1 MTHYER
7 EKDTM
12 AHIDTDTTT
21 GGKTYPEWYV
31 VGSQIGTLVNK
42 VAGRNDL
49 VGLASPESGSGA
61 PACYKPRI
69 AEVEVNTIAAFG
81 EYVLP
86 EMIGDINESETQY
99 EFPKAT
105 GAVIHEAFHAK
116 YSRWDLTQ
124 AQLALKEDEY
134 KALALLEE
142 SRIEKFGIEADES
155 HLVFLRACVMEIVL
169 GDVTSAGNEDN
180 SIEQL
185 AQIVGLVHAR
195 VLGGVL
201 EIDEVSEVISAVNA
215 NLGEDVVLK
224 LSAII
229 RKFLMHNEHDN
240 LEPVYPLAIEW
251 AKIVR
256 ELKEER
262 GEDTATQQ
270 QAIKNIMKALAEA
283 GEEVEIKNYGRL
295 ADQEMQEEWDE
306 EVSRRSSESKEKKEH
321 EEEASECFG
330 KGTGPQPETDTM
342 SRRIETRKPT
352 TQERSAAVTIAQ
364 MLEKAKYR
372 ERDEIE
378 ISSVLPP
385 GRLRTR
391 ALVQGSAM
399 RSRGVTTPI
408 EAWRRTVRKHT
419 DDPTLTV
426 GVMVDISGSMGDAMQ
441 PMATTAWVMSEATK
455 RVQGRCAMVYYGNDV
470 FPTLKAG
477 QHLTDVDVYSAM
489 DGTEQFDKAFKVLD
503 GSLNLLHGT
512 GARLLVVVSD
522 GCYTGKELKAARRW
536 IDRCEQAGVAV
547 LWLPFDGRHNGYH
560 AKNLLDGTSVKP
572 LTGVSDPVEAS
583 KTIGQACAK
592 ALTAVGKR

>member
-1 MTHYER
+1 
-7 EKDTM
+7 M

-21 GGKTYPEWYV
+21 SGKTYPEWYV

-42 VAGRNDL
+42 VAGRYDL

-69 AEVEVNTIAAFG
+69 AEIEVNTIAAFG

-105 GAVIHEAFHAK
+105 GAVIHEAFHAR

-134 KALALLEE
+134 KALELLEE

-169 GDVTSAGNEDN
+169 GDVTSAGDEDN

-185 AQIVGLVHAR
+185 TKIVGLVHAR
-195 VLGGVL
+195 VLAGVL
-201 EIDEVSEVISAVNA
+201 EIDEMSEVITAVNT

-262 GEDTATQQ
+262 GEDSASQQ
-270 QAIKNIMKALAEA
+270 EAIKNIMKALAEA
-283 GEEVEIKNYGRL
+283 GEEVEIKNYSRL

-306 EVSRRSSESKEKKEH
+306 EVGRRSSESKEKKEH

-330 KGTGPQPETDTM
+330 RGTGPQPASPTS

-426 GVMVDISGSMGDAMQ
+426 GVMVDISGSMGSAMN

-455 RVQGRCAMVYYGNDV
+455 RVQGRCAMVYYGDDV
-470 FPTLKAG
+470 FATLKAG
-477 QHLTDVDVYSAM
+477 QHLTDVDVYSAS
-489 DGTEQFDKAFKVLD
+489 DSTEQFDKAFKVLD

-560 AKNLLDGTSVKP
+560 AKSLLNGTSVSP

>member
-1 MTHYER
+1 
-7 EKDTM
+7 M
-12 AHIDTDTTT
+12 AHIDTSSTT
-21 GGKTYPEWYV
+21 GGKTYSEWYM

-42 VAGRNDL
+42 IAGRYDL

-61 PACYKPRI
+61 PACYKPLI
-69 AEVEVNTIAAFG
+69 AEVEVNTVAAFG
-81 EYVLP
+81 DYISP
-86 EMIGDINESETQY
+86 EMIGDINDRDIQY

-105 GAVIHEAFHAK
+105 GAVAHEAFHAR
-116 YSRWDLTQ
+116 YSRWDLAQ

-134 KALALLEE
+134 KALSLLEE
-142 SRIEKFGIEADES
+142 SRIEKFGVES
-155 HLVFLRACVMEIVL
+155 NSDYLVFLRACVMEIVL
-169 GDVTSAGNEDN
+169 SDLESAGTEGN
-180 SIEQL
+180 SVEQL

-195 VLGGVL
+195 VLAGVL
-201 EIDEVSEVISAVNA
+201 DIDEMSEVITSVNT

-229 RKFLMHNEHDN
+229 RKFLMHNQHDN

-251 AKIVR
+251 ARIIR
-256 ELKEER
+256 EIREER
-262 GEDTATQQ
+262 GEDTTSQQ
-270 QAIKNIMKALAEA
+270 EAMKSILKAIAEA

-295 ADQEMQEEWDE
+295 ADQEMKEEWDE
-306 EVSRRSSESKEKKEH
+306 EVGRRSSEAKEKKEH

-330 KGTGPQPETDTM
+330 KGTGPQPESETR

-352 TQERSAAVTIAQ
+352 MQERSAAVTIAQ

-372 ERDEIE
+372 ERDETE
-378 ISSVLPP
+378 ITSVLPP

-399 RSRGVTTPI
+399 RSRGMTTPT

-419 DDPTLTV
+419 EDPTLSV
-426 GVMVDISGSMGDAMQ
+426 GVMVDISGSMGSAMQ

-455 RVQGRCAMVYYGNDV
+455 RVQGKCAMVYYGDSV
-470 FPTLKAG
+470 FATLKAG
-477 QHLTDVDVYSAM
+477 QHLTDVDVYTAS
-489 DGTEQFDKAFKVLD
+489 DGTEKFDKAFKALD

-522 GCYTGKELKAARRW
+522 GCYTGKEVKAARRW
-536 IDRCEQAGVAV
+536 IARCEQAGVAV
-547 LWLPFDGRHNGYH
+547 LWIPFDGSANGYH
-560 AKNLLDGTSVKP
+560 AKELLSESSVKP
-572 LTGVSDPVEAS
+572 LAGVSDPVEAS

>member
-1 MTHYER
+1 
-7 EKDTM
+7 M

-69 AEVEVNTIAAFG
+69 AEVEVNTVAAFG

-116 YSRWDLTQ
+116 YSRWDLAQ
-124 AQLALKEDEY
+124 AQLALQEDEY
-134 KALALLEE
+134 TALVLLEE
-142 SRIEKFGIEADES
+142 SRIEKFGIESDES
-155 HLVFLRACVMEIVL
+155 YLVFLRACVMEIVL
-169 GDVTSAGNEDN
+169 GDVESAGNESN
-180 SIEQL
+180 SIQQL

-201 EIDEVSEVISAVNA
+201 DIDEVSEVITAVNT

-262 GEDTATQQ
+262 GEDTALQQ
-270 QAIKNIMKALAEA
+270 EAMKSIIKALAEA

-330 KGTGPQPETDTM
+330 KGTGPHPESSTS

-352 TQERSAAVTIAQ
+352 MQERSAAVTIAQ

-399 RSRGVTTPI
+399 RSRGMTTPT

-419 DDPTLTV
+419 EDPTLSV

-455 RVQGRCAMVYYGNDV
+455 RVQGKCAMVYYGNDV
-470 FPTLKAG
+470 FATLKAG
-477 QHLTDVDVYSAM
+477 QHLTDVDVYSAP
-489 DGTEQFDKAFKVLD
+489 DGTEQFDKAFKALD
-503 GSLNLLHGT
+503 GSLNLLYGT

-522 GCYTGKELKAARRW
+522 GCYTGKEVKAARRW
-536 IDRCEQAGVAV
+536 IERCEQAGVAV

-560 AKNLLDGTSVKP
+560 AKNLLDGSSVTP

>member
-1 MTHYER
+1 
-7 EKDTM
+7 
-12 AHIDTDTTT
+12 
-21 GGKTYPEWYV
+21 
-31 VGSQIGTLVNK
+31 

-116 YSRWDLTQ
+116 YSRWDLTE
-124 AQLALKEDEY
+124 AQLALQEDEY
-134 KALALLEE
+134 KALVLLEE

-169 GDVTSAGNEDN
+169 GDVASAGNEDN

-195 VLGGVL
+195 VLAGVL
-201 EIDEVSEVISAVNA
+201 DIDEMSEVITAVNT

-229 RKFLMHNEHDN
+229 RKFLMHNQHDT

-262 GEDTATQQ
+262 GEDTASQQ
-270 QAIKNIMKALAEA
+270 EKMKSILKALAEA
-283 GEEVEIKNYGRL
+283 GEEVEIRNYGRL

-321 EEEASECFG
+321 QEEASECFG
-330 KGTGPQPETDTM
+330 RGTGPQPETDTM

-352 TQERSAAVTIAQ
+352 MQERSAAVTIAQ

-399 RSRGVTTPI
+399 R
-408 EAWRRTVRKHT
+408 VRKHT
-419 DDPTLTV
+419 EDPTLTV

-455 RVQGRCAMVYYGNDV
+455 RVQGKCAMVYYGNDV
-470 FPTLKAG
+470 FATLKAG
-477 QHLTDVDVYSAM
+477 QHLTDVDVYSAP
-489 DGTEQFDKAFKVLD
+489 DGTEQFDKAFKALD
-503 GSLNLLHGT
+503 GSLNLLYGT

-560 AKNLLDGTSVKP
+560 AKNLLDGSSVTP

>member
-1 MTHYER
+1 
-7 EKDTM
+7 M

-69 AEVEVNTIAAFG
+69 AEVEVNTVAAFG

-116 YSRWDLTQ
+116 YSRWDLAQ
-124 AQLALKEDEY
+124 AQLALQEDEY
-134 KALALLEE
+134 TALVLLEE
-142 SRIEKFGIEADES
+142 SRIEKFGIESDES
-155 HLVFLRACVMEIVL
+155 YLVFLRACVMEIVL
-169 GDVTSAGNEDN
+169 GDVESAGNESN
-180 SIEQL
+180 SIQQL

-201 EIDEVSEVISAVNA
+201 DIDEVSEVITAVNT

-262 GEDTATQQ
+262 GEDTASQQ
-270 QAIKNIMKALAEA
+270 EAMKSIIKALAEA

-330 KGTGPQPETDTM
+330 KGTGPHPESSTS

-352 TQERSAAVTIAQ
+352 MQERSAAVTIAQ

-399 RSRGVTTPI
+399 RSRGMTTPT

-419 DDPTLTV
+419 EDPTLTV

-455 RVQGRCAMVYYGNDV
+455 RVQGKCAMVYYGNDV
-470 FPTLKAG
+470 FATLKAG
-477 QHLTDVDVYSAM
+477 QHLTDVDVYSAP
-489 DGTEQFDKAFKVLD
+489 DGTEQFDKAFKALD
-503 GSLNLLHGT
+503 GSLNLLYGT

-522 GCYTGKELKAARRW
+522 GCYTGKEVKAARRW
-536 IDRCEQAGVAV
+536 IERCEQAGVAV

-560 AKNLLDGTSVKP
+560 AKNLLDGSSVTP

>member
-1 MTHYER
+1 
-7 EKDTM
+7 M
-12 AHIDTDTTT
+12 AHIDTATTT
-21 GGKTYPEWYV
+21 SGKTYPEWYV

-116 YSRWDLTQ
+116 YSRWDLAQ
-124 AQLALKEDEY
+124 AQLALQEDEY
-134 KALALLEE
+134 KALVLLEE

-169 GDVTSAGNEDN
+169 GDVASAGNEDN

-195 VLGGVL
+195 VLAGVL
-201 EIDEVSEVISAVNA
+201 DIDEMSEVITAVNT

-229 RKFLMHNEHDN
+229 RKFLMHNQHDT

-251 AKIVR
+251 AKIIR

-262 GEDTATQQ
+262 GEDTASQQ
-270 QAIKNIMKALAEA
+270 EKMKSILKALAEA
-283 GEEVEIKNYGRL
+283 GEEVEIRNYGRL

-321 EEEASECFG
+321 QEEASECFG
-330 KGTGPQPETDTM
+330 RGTGPQPETDTM

-352 TQERSAAVTIAQ
+352 MQERSAAVTIAQ

-372 ERDEIE
+372 ERDEVE
-378 ISSVLPP
+378 IFSVLPP

-399 RSRGVTTPI
+399 RSRGMTTPT

-419 DDPTLTV
+419 EDPTLTV

-455 RVQGRCAMVYYGNDV
+455 RVQGKCAMVYYGNDV
-470 FPTLKAG
+470 FATLKAG
-477 QHLTDVDVYSAM
+477 QHLTDVDVYSAP
-489 DGTEQFDKAFKVLD
+489 DGTEQFDKAFKALD
-503 GSLNLLHGT
+503 GSLNLLYGT

-560 AKNLLDGTSVKP
+560 AKNLLDGSSVTP

>member
-1 MTHYER
+1 
-7 EKDTM
+7 
-12 AHIDTDTTT
+12 
-21 GGKTYPEWYV
+21 
-31 VGSQIGTLVNK
+31 

-116 YSRWDLTQ
+116 YSRWDLAQ
-124 AQLALKEDEY
+124 AQLALQEDEY
-134 KALALLEE
+134 KALVLLEE

-169 GDVTSAGNEDN
+169 GDVASAGNEDN

-195 VLGGVL
+195 VLAGVL
-201 EIDEVSEVISAVNA
+201 DIDEMSEVITAVNT

-229 RKFLMHNEHDN
+229 RKFLMHNQHDT

-262 GEDTATQQ
+262 GEDTASQQ
-270 QAIKNIMKALAEA
+270 EKMKSILKALAEA
-283 GEEVEIKNYGRL
+283 GEEVEIRNYGRL

-321 EEEASECFG
+321 QEEASECFG
-330 KGTGPQPETDTM
+330 RGTGPQPETDTM

-352 TQERSAAVTIAQ
+352 MQERSAAVTIAQ

-399 RSRGVTTPI
+399 RSRGMTTPT

-419 DDPTLTV
+419 EDPTLTV

-455 RVQGRCAMVYYGNDV
+455 RVQGKCAMVYYGNDV
-470 FPTLKAG
+470 FATLKAG
-477 QHLTDVDVYSAM
+477 QHLTDVDVYSAP
-489 DGTEQFDKAFKVLD
+489 DGTEQFDKAFKALD
-503 GSLNLLHGT
+503 GSLNLLYGT

-560 AKNLLDGTSVKP
+560 AKNLLDGSSVTP

>member
-1 MTHYER
+1 
-7 EKDTM
+7 M
-12 AHIDTDTTT
+12 AHIDTATTT
-21 GGKTYPEWYV
+21 SGKTYPEWYV

-116 YSRWDLTQ
+116 YSRWDLAQ
-124 AQLALKEDEY
+124 AQLALQEDEY
-134 KALALLEE
+134 KALVLLEE

-169 GDVTSAGNEDN
+169 GDVASAGNEDN

-195 VLGGVL
+195 VLAGVL
-201 EIDEVSEVISAVNA
+201 DIDEMSEVITAVNT

-229 RKFLMHNEHDN
+229 RKFLMHNQHDT

-262 GEDTATQQ
+262 GEDTASQQ
-270 QAIKNIMKALAEA
+270 EKMKSILKALAEA
-283 GEEVEIKNYGRL
+283 GEEVEIRNYGRL

-321 EEEASECFG
+321 QEEASECFG
-330 KGTGPQPETDTM
+330 RGTGPQPETDTM

-352 TQERSAAVTIAQ
+352 MQERSAAVTIAQ

-399 RSRGVTTPI
+399 RSRGMTTPT

-419 DDPTLTV
+419 EDPTLTV

-455 RVQGRCAMVYYGNDV
+455 RVQGKCAMVYYGNDV
-470 FPTLKAG
+470 FATLKAG
-477 QHLTDVDVYSAM
+477 QHLTDVDVYSAP
-489 DGTEQFDKAFKVLD
+489 DGTEQFDKAFKALD
-503 GSLNLLHGT
+503 GSLNLLYGT

-560 AKNLLDGTSVKP
+560 AKNLLDGSSVTP

>member
-1 MTHYER
+1 
-7 EKDTM
+7 M

-21 GGKTYPEWYV
+21 SGKTYPEWYV

-42 VAGRNDL
+42 VAGRYDL

-69 AEVEVNTIAAFG
+69 AEIEVNTIAAFG

-105 GAVIHEAFHAK
+105 GAVIHEAFHAR

-134 KALALLEE
+134 KALELLEE
-142 SRIEKFGIEADES
+142 SRIEKFGIEANES

-169 GDVTSAGNEDN
+169 GDVTSAGDEDN

-185 AQIVGLVHAR
+185 TKIVGLVHAR
-195 VLGGVL
+195 VLAGVL
-201 EIDEVSEVISAVNA
+201 DIDEMSEVITAVNT

-262 GEDTATQQ
+262 GEDSASQQ
-270 QAIKNIMKALAEA
+270 EAIKNIMKALAEA
-283 GEEVEIKNYGRL
+283 GEEVEIKNYSRL

-306 EVSRRSSESKEKKEH
+306 EVGRRSSESKEKKEH

-330 KGTGPQPETDTM
+330 RGTGPQPASPTS

-426 GVMVDISGSMGDAMQ
+426 GVMVDISGSMGSAMN

-455 RVQGRCAMVYYGNDV
+455 RVQGRCAMVYYGDDV
-470 FPTLKAG
+470 FATLKAG
-477 QHLTDVDVYSAM
+477 QHLTDVDVYSAS
-489 DGTEQFDKAFKVLD
+489 DSTEQFDKAFKVLD

-560 AKNLLDGTSVKP
+560 AKSLLNGTSVSP

>member
-1 MTHYER
+1 
-7 EKDTM
+7 M
-12 AHIDTDTTT
+12 AHIDTATTT
-21 GGKTYPEWYV
+21 SGKTYPEWYT

-42 VAGRNDL
+42 IAGRYDL

-69 AEVEVNTIAAFG
+69 AEVEVNTVAAFG
-81 EYVLP
+81 EYVSP
-86 EMIGDINESETQY
+86 EMIGDINDKDVQY

-116 YSRWDLTQ
+116 YSCWDLEQ

-142 SRIEKFGIEADES
+142 SRIEKFGTEADSS
-155 HLVFLRACVMEIVL
+155 HLTFLRSCVMEIVL
-169 GDVTSAGNEDN
+169 GDLESLGAESN
-180 SIEQL
+180 SIDQL
-185 AQIVGLVHAR
+185 VMTVGLVHAR
-195 VLGGVL
+195 VLAGVL
-201 EIDEVSEVISAVNA
+201 DIDEMAEVIEAVNS

-229 RKFLMHNEHDN
+229 RKFLMHTDHNT

-262 GEDTATQQ
+262 GEDTASQQ

-283 GEEVEIKNYGRL
+283 GEEVEIRNYNEL

-306 EVSRRSSESKEKKEH
+306 EVGRRSSEAKEQKEH
-321 EEEASECFG
+321 KEEASECFG
-330 KGTGPQPETDTM
+330 RGTGPQPESATR

-372 ERDEIE
+372 ERDEVE

-399 RSRGVTTPI
+399 KSRGMTTPT

-419 DDPTLTV
+419 EDPTLTV
-426 GVMVDISGSMGDAMQ
+426 GVMVDISGSMGSAMQ

-455 RVQGRCAMVYYGNDV
+455 RVQGKCAMVYYGDEV
-470 FPTLKAG
+470 FATLKAG
-477 QHLTDVDVYSAM
+477 QHLTDVDVYTAS
-489 DGTEQFDKAFKVLD
+489 DSTEKFDKAFKALD
-503 GSLNLLHGT
+503 GSLNLLYGT

-522 GCYTGKELKAARRW
+522 GCYTPKELKAARRW
-536 IDRCEQAGVAV
+536 IARCEQAGVAV
-547 LWLPFDGRHNGYH
+547 LWLPFDGRHNGIY
-560 AKNLLDGTSVKP
+560 AKSLLSESSVKP
-572 LTGVSDPVEAS
+572 LTGVDDPVEAS

>member
-1 MTHYER
+1 
-7 EKDTM
+7 M

-116 YSRWDLTQ
+116 YSRWDLAQ

-399 RSRGVTTPI
+399 RSRGMTAPT
-408 EAWRRTVRKHT
+408 EAWRRTIRKHT
-419 DDPTLTV
+419 DDPTLSV

>member
-1 MTHYER
+1 
-7 EKDTM
+7 M

-42 VAGRNDL
+42 VAGRSDL

-69 AEVEVNTIAAFG
+69 AEVEVNTVAAFG

-116 YSRWDLTQ
+116 YSRWDLAQ

-155 HLVFLRACVMEIVL
+155 YLVFLRACVMEIVL
-169 GDVTSAGNEDN
+169 GDVESAGNEDN

-201 EIDEVSEVISAVNA
+201 DIDEVSEVITAVNT

-229 RKFLMHNEHDN
+229 RKFLMHSEHDN

-262 GEDTATQQ
+262 GEDTASQQ
-270 QAIKNIMKALAEA
+270 EAMKSIMKALSEA

-330 KGTGPQPETDTM
+330 KGTGPQPESSTS

-352 TQERSAAVTIAQ
+352 MQERSAAVTIAQ

-399 RSRGVTTPI
+399 RSRGMTTPT

-419 DDPTLTV
+419 EDPTLTV

-455 RVQGRCAMVYYGNDV
+455 RVQGKCAMVYYGNDV
-470 FPTLKAG
+470 FATLKAG
-477 QHLTDVDVYSAM
+477 QHLTDVDVYSAP
-489 DGTEQFDKAFKVLD
+489 DGTEQFDKAFKALD
-503 GSLNLLHGT
+503 GSLNLLYGT

-522 GCYTGKELKAARRW
+522 GCYTGKEVKAARRW
-536 IDRCEQAGVAV
+536 IERCEQAGVAV

-560 AKNLLDGTSVKP
+560 AKNLLDGCSVSP

>member
-7 EKDTM
+7 EKDNM
-12 AHIDTDTTT
+12 AHIDTATTT

-124 AQLALKEDEY
+124 AQLALQEDEY

-195 VLGGVL
+195 VLAGVL
-201 EIDEVSEVISAVNA
+201 DIDEMSEVITAVNT

-262 GEDTATQQ
+262 GEDTASQQ
-270 QAIKNIMKALAEA
+270 ERMKNILKALAEA

-330 KGTGPQPETDTM
+330 RGTGPQPASPTS

-352 TQERSAAVTIAQ
+352 MQERSAAVTIAQ

-399 RSRGVTTPI
+399 RSRGMTTPT

-426 GVMVDISGSMGDAMQ
+426 GVMVDISGSMGSAMN

-455 RVQGRCAMVYYGNDV
+455 RVQGRCAMVYYGDDV
-470 FPTLKAG
+470 FATLKAG
-477 QHLTDVDVYSAM
+477 QHLTDVDVYSAS
-489 DGTEQFDKAFKVLD
+489 DSTEQFDKAFKVLD

-536 IDRCEQAGVAV
+536 IERCEQAGVAV

-560 AKNLLDGTSVKP
+560 AKSLLNGTSVSP

-592 ALTAVGKR
+592 ALTAIGKR

>member
-1 MTHYER
+1 
-7 EKDTM
+7 M
-12 AHIDTDTTT
+12 AHIDTATTT

-124 AQLALKEDEY
+124 AQLALQEDEY

-195 VLGGVL
+195 VLAGVL
-201 EIDEVSEVISAVNA
+201 DIDEMSEVITAVNT

-262 GEDTATQQ
+262 GEDTASQQ
-270 QAIKNIMKALAEA
+270 ERMKNILKALAEA

-330 KGTGPQPETDTM
+330 RGTGPQPASPTS

-352 TQERSAAVTIAQ
+352 MQERSAAVTIAQ

-399 RSRGVTTPI
+399 RSRGMTTPT

-426 GVMVDISGSMGDAMQ
+426 GVMVDISGSMGSAMN

-455 RVQGRCAMVYYGNDV
+455 RVQGRCAMVYYGDDV
-470 FPTLKAG
+470 FATLKAG
-477 QHLTDVDVYSAM
+477 QHLTDVDVYSAS
-489 DGTEQFDKAFKVLD
+489 DSTEQFDKAFKVLD

-536 IDRCEQAGVAV
+536 IERCEQAGVAV

-560 AKNLLDGTSVKP
+560 AKSLLNGTSVSP

-592 ALTAVGKR
+592 ALTAIGKR

>member
-1 MTHYER
+1 
-7 EKDTM
+7 
-12 AHIDTDTTT
+12 
-21 GGKTYPEWYV
+21 
-31 VGSQIGTLVNK
+31 

-105 GAVIHEAFHAK
+105 GAVIHEAFHAR
-116 YSRWDLTQ
+116 YSQWDLTQ

-201 EIDEVSEVISAVNA
+201 EIDEVSEVITAVNT

-262 GEDTATQQ
+262 GEDSASQQ
-270 QAIKNIMKALAEA
+270 EAIKNIMKALAEA
-283 GEEVEIKNYGRL
+283 GEEVEIKNYSRL

-306 EVSRRSSESKEKKEH
+306 EVGRRSSESKEKKEH

-330 KGTGPQPETDTM
+330 RGTGPQPASPTS

-352 TQERSAAVTIAQ
+352 MQERSAAVTIAQ

-426 GVMVDISGSMGDAMQ
+426 GVMVDISGSMGSAMN

-455 RVQGRCAMVYYGNDV
+455 RVQGRCAMVYYGDDV
-470 FPTLKAG
+470 FATLKAG
-477 QHLTDVDVYSAM
+477 QHLTDVDVYSAS
-489 DGTEQFDKAFKVLD
+489 DSTEQFDKAFKVLD

-560 AKNLLDGTSVKP
+560 AKSLLNGTSVSP

>member
-1 MTHYER
+1 
-7 EKDTM
+7 M

-69 AEVEVNTIAAFG
+69 AEVEVNTVAAFG

-116 YSRWDLTQ
+116 YSRWDLAQ
-124 AQLALKEDEY
+124 AQLALQEDEY
-134 KALALLEE
+134 TALVLLEE
-142 SRIEKFGIEADES
+142 SRIEKFGIESDES
-155 HLVFLRACVMEIVL
+155 YLVFLRACVMEIVL
-169 GDVTSAGNEDN
+169 GDVESAGNESN
-180 SIEQL
+180 SIQQL

-201 EIDEVSEVISAVNA
+201 DIDEVSEVITAVNT

-262 GEDTATQQ
+262 GEDTASQQ
-270 QAIKNIMKALAEA
+270 EAMKSIIKALAEA

-330 KGTGPQPETDTM
+330 KGTGPHPESSTS

-352 TQERSAAVTIAQ
+352 MQERSAAVTIAQ

-399 RSRGVTTPI
+399 RSRGMTTPT

-419 DDPTLTV
+419 EDPTLSV

-455 RVQGRCAMVYYGNDV
+455 RVQGKCAMVYYGNDV
-470 FPTLKAG
+470 FATLKAG
-477 QHLTDVDVYSAM
+477 QHLTDVDVYSAP
-489 DGTEQFDKAFKVLD
+489 DGTEQFDKAFKALD
-503 GSLNLLHGT
+503 GSLNLLYGT

-522 GCYTGKELKAARRW
+522 GCYTGKEVKAARRW
-536 IDRCEQAGVAV
+536 IERCEQAGVAV

-560 AKNLLDGTSVKP
+560 AKNLLDGSSVTP

>member
-1 MTHYER
+1 
-7 EKDTM
+7 M
-12 AHIDTDTTT
+12 AHIDTATTT
-21 GGKTYPEWYV
+21 SGKTYPEWYV

-116 YSRWDLTQ
+116 YSRWDLTE
-124 AQLALKEDEY
+124 AQLALQEDEY
-134 KALALLEE
+134 KALVLLEE

-169 GDVTSAGNEDN
+169 GDVASAGNEDN

-195 VLGGVL
+195 VLAGVL
-201 EIDEVSEVISAVNA
+201 DIDEMSEVITAVNT

-229 RKFLMHNEHDN
+229 RKFLMHNQHDT

-262 GEDTATQQ
+262 GEDTASQQ
-270 QAIKNIMKALAEA
+270 EKMKSILKALAEA
-283 GEEVEIKNYGRL
+283 GEEVEIRNYGRL

-321 EEEASECFG
+321 QEEASECFG
-330 KGTGPQPETDTM
+330 RGTGPQPETDTM

-352 TQERSAAVTIAQ
+352 MQERSAAVTIAQ

-399 RSRGVTTPI
+399 RSRGMTTPT

-419 DDPTLTV
+419 EDPTLTV

-455 RVQGRCAMVYYGNDV
+455 RVQGKCAMVYYGNDV
-470 FPTLKAG
+470 FATLKAG
-477 QHLTDVDVYSAM
+477 QHLTDVDVYSAP
-489 DGTEQFDKAFKVLD
+489 DGTEQFDKAFKALD
-503 GSLNLLHGT
+503 GSLNLLYGT

-560 AKNLLDGTSVKP
+560 AKNLLDGSSVTP

>member
-1 MTHYER
+1 
-7 EKDTM
+7 M
-12 AHIDTDTTT
+12 AHIDTATTT
-21 GGKTYPEWYV
+21 SGKTYPEWYV

-116 YSRWDLTQ
+116 YSRWDLAQ
-124 AQLALKEDEY
+124 AQLALQEDEY

-195 VLGGVL
+195 VLAGVL
-201 EIDEVSEVISAVNA
+201 DIDEMSEVITAVNT

-229 RKFLMHNEHDN
+229 RKFLMHNQHDT

-251 AKIVR
+251 AKIIR

-262 GEDTATQQ
+262 GEDTASQQ
-270 QAIKNIMKALAEA
+270 EKMKSILKALAEA
-283 GEEVEIKNYGRL
+283 GEEVEIRNYGRL

-321 EEEASECFG
+321 QEEASECFG
-330 KGTGPQPETDTM
+330 RGTGPQPETDTM

-352 TQERSAAVTIAQ
+352 MQERSAAVTIAQ

-399 RSRGVTTPI
+399 RSRGMTTPT

-419 DDPTLTV
+419 EDPTLTV

-455 RVQGRCAMVYYGNDV
+455 RVQGKCAMVYYGNDV
-470 FPTLKAG
+470 FATLKAG
-477 QHLTDVDVYSAM
+477 QHLTDVDVYSAP
-489 DGTEQFDKAFKVLD
+489 DGTEQFDKAFKALD
-503 GSLNLLHGT
+503 GSLNLLYGT

-560 AKNLLDGTSVKP
+560 AKNLLDGSSVTP

>member
-1 MTHYER
+1 
-7 EKDTM
+7 M
-12 AHIDTDTTT
+12 AHIDTATTT
-21 GGKTYPEWYV
+21 SGKTYPEWYV

-116 YSRWDLTQ
+116 YSRWDLTE
-124 AQLALKEDEY
+124 AQLALQEDEY
-134 KALALLEE
+134 KALVLLEE

-169 GDVTSAGNEDN
+169 GDVASAGNEDN

-195 VLGGVL
+195 VLAGVL
-201 EIDEVSEVISAVNA
+201 DIDEMSEVITAVNT

-229 RKFLMHNEHDN
+229 RKFLMHNQHDT

-251 AKIVR
+251 AKIIR

-262 GEDTATQQ
+262 GEDTASQQ
-270 QAIKNIMKALAEA
+270 EKMKSILKALAEA
-283 GEEVEIKNYGRL
+283 GEEVEIRNYGRL

-321 EEEASECFG
+321 QEEASECFG
-330 KGTGPQPETDTM
+330 RGTGPQPETDTM

-352 TQERSAAVTIAQ
+352 MQERSAAVTIAQ

-399 RSRGVTTPI
+399 RSRGMTTPT

-419 DDPTLTV
+419 EDPTLTV

-455 RVQGRCAMVYYGNDV
+455 RVQGKCAMVYYGNDV
-470 FPTLKAG
+470 FATLKAG
-477 QHLTDVDVYSAM
+477 QHLTDVDVYSAP
-489 DGTEQFDKAFKVLD
+489 DGTEQFDKAFKALD
-503 GSLNLLHGT
+503 GSLNLLYGT

-560 AKNLLDGTSVKP
+560 AKNLLDGSSVTP

>member
-7 EKDTM
+7 EKDNM
-12 AHIDTDTTT
+12 AHIDTATTT

-124 AQLALKEDEY
+124 AQLALQEDEY

-201 EIDEVSEVISAVNA
+201 DIDEVSEVITAVNT

-262 GEDTATQQ
+262 GEDTASQQ
-270 QAIKNIMKALAEA
+270 EAMKSIIKALAEA

-330 KGTGPQPETDTM
+330 KGTGPHPESSTS

-352 TQERSAAVTIAQ
+352 MQERSAAVTIAQ

-399 RSRGVTTPI
+399 RSRGMTTPT

-419 DDPTLTV
+419 EDPTLSV

-455 RVQGRCAMVYYGNDV
+455 RVQGKCAMVYYGNDV
-470 FPTLKAG
+470 FATLKAG
-477 QHLTDVDVYSAM
+477 QHLTDVDVYSAP
-489 DGTEQFDKAFKVLD
+489 DGTEQFDKAFKALD
-503 GSLNLLHGT
+503 GSLNLLYGT

-522 GCYTGKELKAARRW
+522 GCYTGKEVKAARRW
-536 IDRCEQAGVAV
+536 IERCEQAGVAV

-560 AKNLLDGTSVKP
+560 AKNLLDGSSVTP